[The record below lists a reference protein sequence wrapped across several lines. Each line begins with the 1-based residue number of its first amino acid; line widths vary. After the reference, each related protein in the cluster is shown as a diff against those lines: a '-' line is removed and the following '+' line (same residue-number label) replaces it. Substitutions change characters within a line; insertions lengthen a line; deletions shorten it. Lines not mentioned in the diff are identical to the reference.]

1 MMFCLLT
8 TLLLAQELPEPL
20 PDAEIVVEAH
30 KDYEVYVAPVQYH
43 IYDESIEAT
52 LPYESV
58 FMHSSTHSR
67 LSKVPNGSIYE
78 PITMHGGMKVYNKD
92 TVSYVWDQCDYKK
105 DYRKCAFTND
115 HYYLETHVTVDENE
129 LTVSMSLFNSS
140 LQIVGSSIVSDKK
153 AIKWIKQQE
162 TSAQTTIIPS
172 APQTVSNCNKGDVGC
187 QSATQP
193 SQPTVIT
200 NISTPKEEVPLKLEI
215 PHRLMSGMVYQA
227 SIMLWTGVKL

>member
-1 MMFCLLT
+1 MMFYLLSA
-8 TLLLAQELPEPL
+8 LLLAQEMPEPH

-30 KDYEVYVAPVQYH
+30 KNYEVYIAPVQYH
-43 IYDESIEAT
+43 IYDDSIEAT

-78 PITMHGGMKVYNKD
+78 PVTMHGGMKVYNED
-92 TVSYVWDQCDYKK
+92 TISYIWDQCDYKK

-140 LQIVGSSIVSDKK
+140 LQVIGSSIVSDKK
-153 AIKWIKQQE
+153 VVKWIKQQE
-162 TSAQTTIIPS
+162 VTSQTTVIPNGQQS
-172 APQTVSNCNKGDVGC
+172 VGNCDKADASC
-187 QSATQP
+187 QSITQP
-193 SQPTVIT
+193 NQPTVIT
-200 NISTPKEEVPLKLEI
+200 NISTPKEEMPLKWEI
-215 PHRLMSGMVYQA
+215 PHKLMSGMIYQA
-227 SIMLWTGVKL
+227 SIMLWTGTKL